1 MEQYSK
7 KVDWL
12 LKVYWECEKDVEYII
27 NMYSQTSGLPFCE
40 RNLFEDICDLNAPVE
55 DPGFAED
62 FKSTIP
68 SESVAVSDVE
78 VSAIAPR
85 QIQAEE
91 YAIVT
96 VTVSENCG

>member
-12 LKVYWECEKDVEYII
+12 LKVYWECEKDVEYIL

-55 DPGFAED
+55 DPGFAGRGICNRD
-62 FKSTIP
+62 GH
-68 SESVAVSDVE
+68 AL
-78 VSAIAPR
+78 R
-85 QIQAEE
+85 R
-91 YAIVT
+91 
-96 VTVSENCG
+96 TVSENRG

>member
-1 MEQYSK
+1 MHVVFALIK
-7 KVDWL
+7 RTA
-12 LKVYWECEKDVEYII
+12 I

-68 SESVAVSDVE
+68 SESVG
-78 VSAIAPR
+78 
-85 QIQAEE
+85 Q
-91 YAIVT
+91 
-96 VTVSENCG
+96 